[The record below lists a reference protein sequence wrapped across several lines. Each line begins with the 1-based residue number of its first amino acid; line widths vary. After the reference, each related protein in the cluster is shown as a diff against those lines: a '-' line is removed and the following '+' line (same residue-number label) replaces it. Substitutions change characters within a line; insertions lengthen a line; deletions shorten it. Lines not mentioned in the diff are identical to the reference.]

1 MSLMGSLAGMLFGVW
16 LVAHGAPQG
25 QGAEEPAGESIYRLG
40 LLPSGEPLTAQREGA
55 PPLSGAQAACSNCHQ
70 RSGLGEIEGTNAIP
84 PIGGPYLFRPRAAS
98 RRQLTV
104 PYVEGMSVDRAPYTT
119 DTLARAIREGLG
131 VDGEPLNYLMPRY
144 SLSDG
149 DMAALIEYLQAMKP
163 LKAPGVSGSVVNFA
177 TIVTPDADSVKRE
190 AMLSVLDRYFAD
202 QNSAALSQRP
212 DPTVAANMKSNAKRR
227 WQLHIWTLTGAAA
240 TWEGQ
245 LREHLAREPV
255 YAVLS
260 GLAGRDWS
268 PVHRFCVAVSLPC
281 IFPNVD
287 LPVVSEAD
295 VYPLYYS
302 RGVLLEAD
310 LLALHLETLDTRA
323 QRVVQIYRTDDVGR
337 AAAEALQRRLSKSGI
352 PTVERPLDKTGPRAL
367 AAALQ
372 SVRPGDAAVL
382 WLRRDDI
389 AALPPMPPRG
399 SRVLMSGLM
408 GGLDAA
414 PLPEAWRPAIRMSYP
429 VELPEKRTVVVDYA
443 LGWLAHKGIPVR
455 DERVQIDTYIAC
467 SITFEA
473 LNRMSGSFS
482 PDYLVERLENT
493 LDHDIVT
500 GYYPRLSMA
509 PKERFASK
517 GGYLVHFSGGGGG
530 RWRIAADTDWIVP

>member
-1 MSLMGSLAGMLFGVW
+1 MRGLAGMLIGVW
-16 LVAHGAPQG
+16 LVAQGAPRG
-25 QGAEEPAGESIYRLG
+25 QGAPERTGESIYRDG
-40 LLPSGEPLTAQREGA
+40 LLQSGEPLTAQREGA

-70 RSGLGEIEGTNAIP
+70 RSGLGEIEGTIAIP
-84 PIGGPYLFRPRAAS
+84 PIGGPYLFRLRAAS

-104 PYVEGMSVDRAPYTT
+104 PYVEGMRVDRAPYTT

-131 VDGEPLNYLMPRY
+131 VDGKPLNYLMPRY

-149 DMAALIEYLQAMKP
+149 DMTALIEYLQAMKP

-177 TIVTPDADSVKRE
+177 TIVTPDADPVKRE
-190 AMLSVLDRYFAD
+190 SMLTVLDRYFAD

-212 DPTVAANMKSNAKRR
+212 DRTVAEVMKSNAKRR
-227 WQLHIWTLTGAAA
+227 WQLHIWSLTGPAAS
-240 TWEGQ
+240 WEAQ
-245 LREHLAREPV
+245 LRDHLAREPV

-268 PVHRFCVAVSLPC
+268 PVHRFCEAVSLPC

-287 LPVVSEAD
+287 LPVVSETD

-310 LLALHLETLDTRA
+310 LLASRLETLDARA
-323 QRVVQIYRTDDVGR
+323 QRVVQVYRADDVGR
-337 AAAEALQRRLSKSGI
+337 AGAEALQRELSKSGI
-352 PTVERPLDKTGPRAL
+352 QTVERPLDKTGPRAL
-367 AAALQ
+367 AAVLQ

-382 WLRRDDI
+382 WLRPDDI
-389 AALPPMPPRG
+389 AALPLMPPRG
-399 SRVLMSGLM
+399 SRVFMSGVM

-414 PLPEAWRPAIRMSYP
+414 PLPGAWRPAIRMTYP

-455 DERVQIDTYIAC
+455 DERVQIDTYVAC
-467 SITFEA
+467 SISFEA

-482 PDYLVERLENT
+482 PDYLIERLENT

-517 GGYLVHFSGGGGG
+517 GGYIVHFSGGEAGG
-530 RWRIAADTDWIVP
+530 WRIAADTEWIVP